1 MNIPVFRPSIGD
13 KEVEA
18 VSKVLK
24 SGWVGQGPKVIEFEN
39 EFKKYIGCEEA
50 IAVNSATSGLQLMIE
65 ALKHPDPE
73 RNEVVTSS
81 VTFVSTNHAILHNG
95 LKPVFADVEPDTLNI
110 DPNEIEKLVGPKTSL
125 IVVVHCAGHPCDMER
140 ISNIATTKVLQDSAH
155 ALGSKHY
162 SVEDGTR
169 NIGKFGYNVFSFAA
183 IKNITTGDGGM
194 ITGCSSNRMNRLK
207 RLRWMG
213 IDKSTYERATGTYSW
228 EYDVTDVGYKMNMT
242 DISAALGITQ
252 LSRLENLNG
261 ARRVIKYIYDAEFRN
276 IEELETPPQKPYAP
290 RLSCHHYIIKT
301 DKRDALATYLNEH
314 GIATSLHHKPNHLY
328 KIYKPYYRKLP
339 VAERA
344 FKRMMTIPLFPT
356 MTELE
361 IEYVVDHIKRFF
373 K

>member
-1 MNIPVFRPSIGD
+1 MKIPVFKPSVGD
-13 KEVEA
+13 AEVEA
-18 VSKVLK
+18 VSKVLR

-65 ALKHPDPE
+65 LLKHPDPM
-73 RNEVVTSS
+73 RDEVITTP
-81 VTFVSTNHAILHNG
+81 VTFVSTNHAILYNG

-125 IVVVHCAGHPCDMER
+125 IIVVHCAGHPCYMDR
-140 ISNIATTKVLQDSAH
+140 IYDIATTNILEDSAH

-162 SVEDGTR
+162 TVEDGTR

-213 IDKSTYERATGTYSW
+213 IDKSTYERSTGTYSW

-242 DISAALGITQ
+242 DISAALGIVQ
-252 LSRLENLNG
+252 LSRIESLN
-261 ARRVIKYIYDAEFRN
+261 AQRRVIRYIYDAEFRN
-276 IEELETPPQKPYAP
+276 IEELETPPQKSYASK
-290 RLSCHHYIIKT
+290 LSCHHYIIKT
-301 DKRDALATYLNEH
+301 YWRDALANYLREQ
-314 GIATSLHHKPNHLY
+314 GIGTSLHHKPNHLY
-328 KIYKPYYRKLP
+328 DIYKPYYRKLP

-344 FKRMMTIPLFPT
+344 FKRMITIPLFPT
-356 MTELE
+356 MTMLE
-361 IEYVVDHIKRFF
+361 VEYVVDHIKRFF